1 MSQFQAVNSETP
13 ESFFSKYLQPVTKT
27 SVQQSPRLYYH
38 NTIQYQQGKF
48 SWESKEIRMEQ
59 RELSILDFHPEAAA
73 YDYLDTVAKFMTFIL
88 AMGCISDVS
97 FLYNRVGASFFLS
110 YFPSWNYSVWSF
122 MIYNREWVRN
132 CLLRSMSY
140 ETEIKL
146 RLKQRSDCN
155 SIDHFLL
162 EET

>member
-1 MSQFQAVNSETP
+1 MSQFQAVTSETP

-48 SWESKEIRMEQ
+48 SSESKEIRMEQ

-73 YDYLDTVAKFMTFIL
+73 YDYLDTVVKFMTFIL

-97 FLYNRVGASFFLS
+97 FLYNRVGHPSFYLISLPGITVFGAL
-110 YFPSWNYSVWSF
+110 
-122 MIYNREWVRN
+122 
-132 CLLRSMSY
+132 
-140 ETEIKL
+140 
-146 RLKQRSDCN
+146 
-155 SIDHFLL
+155 
-162 EET
+162 